1 VVGVMRRGEVW
12 VGNLNPNR
20 GAEIGKVRPVV
31 ILQSDELSSLLS
43 RTVVVLPTTSQVRPG
58 FRRLRVTIPARDR
71 LHRDCQVMVD
81 QPRTLDRRRFGT
93 GPLTTLTNEEM
104 ASVERGLLAVMG
116 VVTG

>member
-1 VVGVMRRGEVW
+1 
-12 VGNLNPNR
+12 
-20 GAEIGKVRPVV
+20 
-31 ILQSDELSSLLS
+31 
-43 RTVVVLPTTSQVRPG
+43 
-58 FRRLRVTIPARDR
+58 
-71 LHRDCQVMVD
+71 MVD